1 MRVAVHEEGPDPV
14 AVLAEED
21 WPPPDL
27 DWTALHLDLAAADLV
42 RRAPEAVTSAAFDL
56 RDGMLS
62 LTFTAGRD
70 TDVIGHGALRLWV
83 SLDDTDDAHLFV
95 GVRKFR
101 DGRECLFEGSY
112 GFGFDMVTRG
122 WQRVAHRELDETLS
136 TPWQPVHTHR
146 QAEPVRP
153 GEIVAVDIALRPHA
167 TRIRTGD
174 ILRLDIRGTWHFP
187 RNPLTGQTPAGY
199 RRSPAGRCIV
209 HAGGKYDSALLLGM
223 RPPRDEP
230 AWQCP

>member
-1 MRVAVHEEGPDPV
+1 
-14 AVLAEED
+14 
-21 WPPPDL
+21 
-27 DWTALHLDLAAADLV
+27 
-42 RRAPEAVTSAAFDL
+42 
-56 RDGMLS
+56 
-62 LTFTAGRD
+62 
-70 TDVIGHGALRLWV
+70 
-83 SLDDTDDAHLFV
+83 
-95 GVRKFR
+95 
-101 DGRECLFEGSY
+101 
-112 GFGFDMVTRG
+112 MVTRG

-146 QAEPVRP
+146 RAEPIRP

-187 RNPLTGQTPAGY
+187 RNPLTGQIPAGY

-209 HAGGKYDSALLLGM
+209 HAGGNYDSALLLGM